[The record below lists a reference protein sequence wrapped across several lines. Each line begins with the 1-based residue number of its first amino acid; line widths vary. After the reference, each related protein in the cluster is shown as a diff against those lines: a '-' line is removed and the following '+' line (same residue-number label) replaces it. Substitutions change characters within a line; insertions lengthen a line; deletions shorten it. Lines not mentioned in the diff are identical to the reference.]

1 MVLTIQW
8 IKKNKSSMKL
18 SEECFKKVKKDC
30 FKFIKSQETSTE
42 KFGNKEGMIKNF
54 LIPICFWIAKKAD
67 NKKPYFVGLAGG
79 QGTGK
84 TTISSII
91 KIILE
96 KYFKLKVFKI
106 SIDDFYKT
114 RKERIALS
122 KKVHPMLL
130 TRGVPGTHDINM
142 MLDFFKKSKAKKFK
156 NMKLPNFNKAID
168 DRFPKNKWNTIN
180 KRPDVIIFEGWCVG
194 ARAETNKTLKKSINS
209 MEKANDHKLVWRKYV
224 NQQLKTKYKKLY
236 SQLNCMIYLK
246 AKNFSLL
253 QKWRLKQEHKLW
265 LKTKK
270 KGGHKIMSKGDV
282 INFMQTYQRITQN
295 MFKNMPKYA
304 SIILNLNSN
313 HQIKTAVYK
322 SK

>member
-1 MVLTIQW
+1 
-8 IKKNKSSMKL
+8 MKL

-54 LIPICFWIAKKAD
+54 LIPICFWIAKKAN

-96 KYFKLKVFKI
+96 KYFKLNVFKI

-142 MLDFFKKSKAKKFK
+142 MLDFFKKSKSKKFK
-156 NMKLPNFNKAID
+156 EMKLPNFNKAID
-168 DRFPKNKWNTIN
+168 DRFPKNKWNKIN

-194 ARAETNKTLKKSINS
+194 ARAETYKKLKKSINS
-209 MEKANDHKLVWRKYV
+209 MEKANDQKLIWRKYV

-322 SK
+322 SR

>member
-1 MVLTIQW
+1 
-8 IKKNKSSMKL
+8 MKL

-42 KFGNKEGMIKNF
+42 KFGNKQGMIKNF
-54 LIPICFWIAKKAD
+54 LIPICFWIVKKAD
-67 NKKPYFVGLAGG
+67 NKKPYFIGLAGG

-84 TTISSII
+84 TTISSIL

-168 DRFPKNKWNTIN
+168 DRFPKKKWNTIN
-180 KRPDVIIFEGWCVG
+180 KKPDVIIFEGWCVG

-270 KGGHKIMSKGDV
+270 KGGHKIMSRGDV